1 MYMLQCLPFGD
12 RNGTVFLCANQAGH
26 TLDIHKT
33 AVITDQVFPE
43 NLLTDLE
50 IAFHSGNE

>member
-12 RNGTVFLCANQAGH
+12 RNGTVFLCADQAGH